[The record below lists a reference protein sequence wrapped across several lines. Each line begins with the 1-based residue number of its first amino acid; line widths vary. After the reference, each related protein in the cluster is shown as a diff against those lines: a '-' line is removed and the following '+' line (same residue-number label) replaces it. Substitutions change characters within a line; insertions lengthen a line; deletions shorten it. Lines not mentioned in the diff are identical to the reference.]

1 LAGEQR
7 AAAPTPD
14 HVARSGCDG
23 PDGSLFS
30 ISSDAD
36 TAQGSAS
43 ACARLLSDPE
53 LRQRL
58 VDAAHELYPD
68 AYDREV
74 VEGRIAAVAQAA
86 RDAAAAR
93 RP

>member
-1 LAGEQR
+1 L
-7 AAAPTPD
+7 
-14 HVARSGCDG
+14 
-23 PDGSLFS
+23 L
-30 ISSDAD
+30 AD
-36 TAQGSAS
+36 TAQGLAS

-58 VDAAHELYPD
+58 VDAAHELYLD